1 MEIDLIKKARTQYI
15 GKHIVYYEEID
26 STHKQAK
33 DLAKQE
39 GENGT
44 IIIAEHQ
51 TAGIGTKGR
60 TWHTGN
66 ENIAMSILL
75 YPKCK
80 VEKLKGLTI
89 KIAEIMKDTIWQ
101 LYQIPLEIKEPNDL
115 LLHGKK
121 ISGILTRKRI

>member
-1 MEIDLIKKARTQYI
+1 MEIDLIKKANTQYI
-15 GKHIVYYEEID
+15 GKHILYYEKID

-44 IIIAEHQ
+44 IILAERQ

-60 TWHTGN
+60 TWYTGN

-80 VEKLKGLTI
+80 VEKLEGLTI

-101 LYQIPLEIKEPNDL
+101 LYQIPLEIKKPNDL